1 MTSFWGE
8 LKRRNVVR
16 VAIAYAVVA
25 WLLLQ
30 FADVILDNIEAPT
43 WVFQAILL
51 LLIIGFPVALIF
63 AWAFELTPEGLKL
76 DKNVDRRQSMTV
88 KTGRKL
94 DFIIIGLLVIG
105 LGIFVFLYV
114 SGPDRGGVDDGIVS
128 SSRPAVAV
136 LPFTSRSADPD
147 NVFFADGIHDD
158 LLTMLGNINSLRV
171 ISRTSV
177 MKYRDTKKNMREI
190 GKELG
195 VTTILEGAVQKAG
208 DNVRINVQLID
219 TNADQHLWAQSY
231 DRELTTNNIFAIQS
245 EISAAIASAL
255 QATLTPE
262 EWTRL
267 DSVPTEN
274 LEAYN
279 LYLAGRNNIY
289 SRRLG
294 NLQQARQQFERAI
307 ELDPNYAKA
316 YSGLSDSVMLI
327 LSNHSAISTDEAFP
341 ISELALDKA
350 VALDSSDADIYASV
364 GLYKMELELWE
375 NQADK
380 SARDA
385 AHEAFERALE
395 INPNH
400 VQALMWQAGL
410 YRESETSKSI
420 ELYERAIALDPLARI
435 PQLNLGDM
443 YAVLGRNDE
452 ALRQWLK
459 TIELHPDWP
468 MPYRQI
474 ASHLAG
480 LGRLDESMAWFKKA
494 GELSTDPLTSVQ
506 AISIYLDLGRPELVG
521 PMIDAIPDSHPLFM
535 IGQAFKLRFEK
546 DYAGASE
553 ILMQEIEQMER
564 PPTFMVDFVADNAFL
579 AEDYTTAFEYYELFD
594 PELAADPPVVKAD
607 NLANAVAMGYTLQ
620 QLDQPDRAR
629 QLLEVTLASLETRPR
644 MGLTGFGPR
653 DAQILALMG
662 RSDEAIAKLQEAY
675 DDGWRSSWRYDAW
688 SLEDDRYLESVRD
701 RPEFQAIVEA
711 RKADLKVMGDRALAA
726 EESNDW
732 DELRD
737 VAAEKLATRG

>member
-1 MTSFWGE
+1 MSSFFTE
-8 LKRRNVVR
+8 LKRRNVLR
-16 VAIAYAVVA
+16 VAAAYGVVA
-25 WLLLQ
+25 W
-30 FADVILDNIEAPT
+30 IIIEAGSVLLPT
-43 WVFQAILL
+43 FGASESAFQVYVVVVLAGFLLSLILAWVFE
-51 LLIIGFPVALIF
+51 V
-63 AWAFELTPEGLKL
+63 TPEGVKL
-76 DKNVDRRQSMTV
+76 EKNVDRSESTTL
-88 KTGRKL
+88 KTGRTL
-94 DFIIIGLLVIG
+94 DLAIIGLLIVA
-105 LGIFVFLYV
+105 LGISVTLNVTGMRFSDRV
-114 SGPDRGGVDDGIVS
+114 STVDANRLSI
-128 SSRPAVAV
+128 AV
-136 LPFTSRSADPD
+136 LPFESRSTDPD

-177 MKYRDTKKNMREI
+177 MEYRDTKKNMRKI
-190 GKELG
+190 GEELG

-231 DRELTTNNIFAIQS
+231 DRQLTTNNIFAIQS

-262 EWTRL
+262 EWARL

-289 SRRLG
+289 SRRLD

-327 LSNHSAISTDEAFP
+327 LSNHNAISTDEAFP
-341 ISELALDKA
+341 ISEMALDKA

-400 VQALMWQAGL
+400 VQALMWQASL

-420 ELYERAIALDPLARI
+420 ELYERAIELDPLART
-435 PQLNLGDM
+435 PQVNLGNM

-468 MPYRQI
+468 MPYRHI
-474 ASHLAG
+474 ALHLAG

-494 GELSTDPLTSVQ
+494 GELSTDPLTIVD
-506 AISIYLDLGRPELVG
+506 AISIYLDLGRPEVVG

-535 IGQAFKLRFEK
+535 LAQAYKLQFEK

-553 ILMQEIEQMER
+553 ILMQVMQQMER

-607 NLANAVAMGYTLQ
+607 NLANAVAMAYTLQ

-644 MGLTGFGPR
+644 MGLRGFGPR

-675 DDGWRSSWRYDAW
+675 DEGWRSSWRYDTW

-701 RPEFQAIVEA
+701 RREFQAIVEA

-732 DELRD
+732 DELRNI
-737 VAAEKLATRG
+737 AAEKLATRG